1 MTGAVIGSATL
12 VHNVLVAQVS
22 TQVFGTMEE
31 PRLGQT
37 ARAATPAAVAAAM
50 PRCGGAA
57 QRRGEITSQRR
68 TSQRLKAPPECM
80 IVIDLAAD
88 LSSSICDAYRR

>member
-31 PRLGQT
+31 PLLGQT

-57 QRRGEITSQRR
+57 QRRGEITSQANVAEVEGA
-68 TSQRLKAPPECM
+68 S
-80 IVIDLAAD
+80 
-88 LSSSICDAYRR
+88 